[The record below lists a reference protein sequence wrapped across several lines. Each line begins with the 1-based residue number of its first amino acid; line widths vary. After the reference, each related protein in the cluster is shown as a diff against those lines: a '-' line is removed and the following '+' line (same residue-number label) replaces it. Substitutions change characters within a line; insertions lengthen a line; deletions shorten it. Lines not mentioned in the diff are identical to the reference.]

1 MTQQNSNRV
10 EQVSSLLL
18 PPPQEFQKRKKEKGN
33 KKKEISRDPT
43 TVVNLIRDC

>member
-18 PPPQEFQKRKKEKGN
+18 PPPQEFQKRKKEKGEN
-33 KKKEISRDPT
+33 KKISRDPT